1 MKLRLFIDRVE
12 GDIAVVLMGEDES
25 VKVDMP
31 VKWLPKGVK
40 EGTILRVDC
49 ETDENDT
56 DRRSIKQIIDD
67 LGDNP

>member
-1 MKLRLFIDRVE
+1 MRLRLFVDRIE

-40 EGTILRVDC
+40 EGTLLFMNA

-56 DRRSIKQIIDD
+56 DKRSVKQLMDD
-67 LGDNP
+67 LGDKA

>member
-1 MKLRLFIDRVE
+1 MRLRMFIDRIE
-12 GDIAVVLMGEDES
+12 GNMAVVLMGEDES

-31 VKWLPKGVK
+31 VKWLPQGIK
-40 EGTILRVDC
+40 EGSLLYMNC

-56 DRRSIKQIIDD
+56 DRRSIKQMMDE